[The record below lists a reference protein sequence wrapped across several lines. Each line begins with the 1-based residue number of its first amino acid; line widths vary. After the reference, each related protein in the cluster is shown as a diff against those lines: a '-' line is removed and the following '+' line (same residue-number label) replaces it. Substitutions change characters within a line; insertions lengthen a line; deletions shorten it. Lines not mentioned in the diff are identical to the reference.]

1 VPEPQIPPWVAD
13 KLRAAGIPLSVI
25 PRLASVRPNFFG
37 KITLRA
43 GNQRAIVHYEH
54 GGITRI
60 ETVAAERL
68 DGGVE
73 METSESTIPMARGI
87 RFEKRG

>member
-1 VPEPQIPPWVAD
+1 MPESQIPPWVAE

-37 KITLRA
+37 KITLRS
-43 GNQRAIVHYEH
+43 GDKRAVVHYEH

-60 ETVAAERL
+60 ETVAAEQL
-68 DGGVE
+68 GEGVE
-73 METSESTIPMARGI
+73 METSESTIPMTRGI